1 MLIHTEETPNNH
13 ALKFILGKPIL
24 DSNQTIDF
32 TNKEA
37 ANMSPLALSLFDV
50 EGVKR
55 VFFGHN
61 FIVVTK
67 DEKVSWYGLKSA
79 LSAIIMD
86 FLLMKRPVLD
96 KISKINVIEMEVAPE
111 DQAVVEQIK
120 WILDTEIRPSV
131 AKDGGDIIFYGYKDG
146 CVYLRMQGSCQG
158 CPSSAMTLKH
168 GVEVIL
174 QRHLSEVITV
184 KQVRI

>member
-1 MLIHTEETPNNH
+1 MLIHTEETPNRN

-24 DSNQTIDF
+24 DMNQTIDF
-32 TNKEA
+32 NSRENA
-37 ANMSPLALSLFDV
+37 HSSPLALALFDV
-50 EGVKR
+50 EGVNR
-55 VFFGHN
+55 VFFGHD

-67 DEKVSWYGLKSA
+67 DEDCSWYGLKST
-79 LSAIIMD
+79 LSAMIMD
-86 FLLMKRPVLD
+86 FLL
-96 KISKINVIEMEVAPE
+96 INQPIIEKEPSVHVIEMEIAPE
-111 DQAVVEQIK
+111 DQAVVEKIK
-120 WILDTEIRPSV
+120 WILDQEIRPSV
-131 AKDGGDIIFYGYKDG
+131 AKDGGDIVFYGYKDG

-184 KQVRI
+184 EQVRI